1 MAFVTDFRVRKLT
14 SFSSLFLVFALSL
27 RRFSFLDRNIKGLD
41 SIDRESFHSIAS
53 VEHEIATT
61 NLDDIEVDSRD
72 SWESRD
78 SRDSL
83 DLFNERREVRWTRHF
98 SKATIDD
105 SHVLKPTGV
114 PSETDPED
122 AEIENYCKLLQV
134 HVRQSWPLFISGFH
148 LKLKNV
154 EHGKYLILAKLLGS
168 KSKVLLDEDVTKWK
182 DPHGHSVKFS
192 DPLLLEVP
200 SSSTILLLQVK
211 HVSRTKGLLRSGLT
225 KMKTLG
231 YVYVKVKDILQEDN
245 HRIHDFFS
253 VQKGIPATLFCS
265 VSLMSPYM
273 NYITLLQLGSQN
285 EKHEFGDDTNHFR
298 KIQNEDAEEGQSLS
312 LSLSQFLSRTFSL
325 LAAWADLFFSLCVF
339 SIFAACSVFTFGRM
353 KYSKKEGVLQRS
365 GISERNIRDTK
376 ACLES
381 MKFEWYDQNKVID
394 VILIKMNNR
403 NKEIKEMVALIFR
416 YEADDGNLVPD
427 VLQKVRHRQ
436 PQCRGKA
443 RHGVGKTLENRAHS
457 TRKVEK
463 YAEKVPPGVERRV
476 QLHQRER
483 HRDGFGDED
492 AGRLGEEGSRRG
504 AAHRWVVDSEPEG
517 QRPEGQREPRHGD

>member
-1 MAFVTDFRVRKLT
+1 M
-14 SFSSLFLVFALSL
+14 
-27 RRFSFLDRNIKGLD
+27 
-41 SIDRESFHSIAS
+41 
-53 VEHEIATT
+53 
-61 NLDDIEVDSRD
+61 
-72 SWESRD
+72 
-78 SRDSL
+78 
-83 DLFNERREVRWTRHF
+83 
-98 SKATIDD
+98 
-105 SHVLKPTGV
+105 
-114 PSETDPED
+114 
-122 AEIENYCKLLQV
+122 
-134 HVRQSWPLFISGFH
+134 FISGFH
-148 LKLKNV
+148 LKLNNV

-231 YVYVKVKDILQEDN
+231 YVYVKVKDTLQEDN

-312 LSLSQFLSRTFSL
+312 LSLSLSFSL
-325 LAAWADLFFSLCVF
+325 ALSLSLLLGLTFFFSLCVF
-339 SIFAACSVFTFGRM
+339 LIFAACSVFTFGRM

-403 NKEIKEMVALIFR
+403 NKEIKEIVALIFR
-416 YEADDGNLVPD
+416 YEADDGKTWLQTCYRKFDLDNLSAEGKPAMEWAKLARIELIRPGKLRNTLKKCRLESNAEFNFINESDIEMDLEMKTPD
-427 VLQKVRHRQ
+427 VWAKKDPDEVPHIVGSWILSQKASARRDSVN
-436 PQCRGKA
+436 RGMEIDK
-443 RHGVGKTLENRAHS
+443 RFDDRSEKLKKTLQRKNTTIARAEVYVHYMQA
-457 TRKVEK
+457 RKGILGCYSQGDSVDK
-463 YAEKVPPGVERRV
+463 YVYRGFKLMIQKSYVSYVPAIIALVITLKEIE
-476 QLHQRER
+476 L
-483 HRDGFGDED
+483 RDC
-492 AGRLGEEGSRRG
+492 
-504 AAHRWVVDSEPEG
+504 V
-517 QRPEGQREPRHGD
+517 